1 VSEQQSEQSGAEE
14 SGGQSAEQSAAEK
27 TGSRGAC
34 DEKVRRPRLP
44 PEKPPPARAF
54 ASDATRT
61 SAVAIA
67 ASAISK
73 R

>member
-1 VSEQQSEQSGAEE
+1 VVGAV
-14 SGGQSAEQSAAEK
+14 GVAA
-27 TGSRGAC
+27 GA
-34 DEKVRRPRLP
+34 EKVRRPRLP

-67 ASAISK
+67 ASATRRRQRNMTWTPRQIGNH
-73 R
+73 